1 MPEYVT
7 GLNSVSD
14 YPDLP
19 KATREYLQGGADVG
33 SRDNALFA
41 AACQFRDSGYG
52 QAEAEAAL
60 IDRAVKDGFSEAYA
74 KRKIDS
80 AYSRPAREA
89 PRNKESADSADSHAD
104 PKPASPPPKPQTLPD
119 PIADGFKVFLET
131 CFRQQEGVAVGKRT
145 P

>member
-80 AYSRPAREA
+80 AYSKAPREA
-89 PRNKESADSADSHAD
+89 PRRQNSTSSNSSAAS
-104 PKPASPPPKPQTLPD
+104 PKPETLPK
-119 PIADGFKVFLET
+119 PIADGFKIFL
-131 CFRQQEGVAVGKRT
+131 
-145 P
+145 